1 MTFPDFVNIAMFAIV
16 GATLASGGM
25 GIVDKPIH
33 FILVMLCMVIV
44 QNIARS

>member
-1 MTFPDFVNIAMFAIV
+1 MTFPDFVIILMFMII
-16 GATLASGGM
+16 GGTLASGGM